1 MNRCEEK
8 NLVLNWEKCHFM
20 VTNGIVLSHI
30 VSSKGIEVD
39 KSKIELI
46 DNLPTPKSIKDVI
59 SFLGHTSF
67 YKRFIKYLVLYQSHC
82 VTF

>member
-1 MNRCEEK
+1 M
-8 NLVLNWEKCHFM
+8 LNWGKYHFM
-20 VTNGIVLSHI
+20 VTNDIVLGHI
-30 VSSKGIEVD
+30 VSSTGIKVD

-46 DNLPTPKSIKDVI
+46 ANLPTPKSIKDVR